1 MFVKYFYGLI
11 LAMAG
16 LASATSVAPFEFE
29 GVPADSQQIYWD
41 KLMSFKIWGTEG
53 ITLGRS
59 VISDSLG
66 AVGTASGDLAFL
78 NDGNKLA
85 GPIYVGGNVVL
96 SNGVDY
102 FTGPVRTTGN
112 FLAGPNGNEFYGTYC
127 IGGSVNEY
135 ASSDISASGGSLYT
149 GTAATKGACSYD
161 KVPAVLTNLK
171 VPDYPTALT
180 SNTIVLEN
188 IDVSATT
195 YTIDVPPEEAVVDFS
210 VENIMLG
217 GGAKLNVRMQSPWT
231 LVRIF
236 AKSIDVSSDA
246 VVQVVY
252 VDEKAV
258 YSKSKWTNV
267 TTETPVSNED
277 YAGNLLFYS
286 KQDMTWPSM
295 NSSSHIQGTFMTH
308 GTMTLGSNLV
318 LAGQLIASE
327 VMVGSEFNGE
337 SVRYVP
343 FDPPTISLDPILY
356 MSGVDIAENNSNVE
370 IPLKLNKEAM
380 TDVTFKYCYDVK
392 GSASTPAGVASI
404 QDFNRG
410 SSYPSFPICDAAYE
424 SVKIKAGALKPTS
437 KIYLNAMIDALNEG
451 SETLTLRVYDLEG
464 AVLLNGNR
472 EGSFTLVVD
481 DAPLPAGPVISC
493 LASDEN
499 CEGTISVAENSPT
512 GTIAHKFAVSSDKN
526 VNALLVTLAD
536 ANGKGADK
544 LFAASLSLG
553 ENVEIV
559 ITVKDGFN
567 LDYEKLNSSYSVKIT
582 VTDEDGLSD
591 SILRTIKILDV
602 NEPPVIFD
610 ATFEVA
616 ENSPVGTVV
625 GTVQASDP
633 DVKNAQFRKLTFSIV
648 EDVPFKIDGDV
659 IVVKDPMKL
668 DYETNPSFIFTVNVN
683 DGGIDALS
691 SVTVNVLD
699 VNEELSSSSAKS
711 SSSRAKSS
719 SSEASSSSSARSSS
733 SVLSSSS
740 AKSSSSKGAEIIED
754 SSSSAKSSS
763 SQKVSPKSS
772 SSRAKSS
779 SSEFSSSSSSVKVS
793 SSSAQSSSSSQPLDE
808 FPGFRLKMTGPF
820 QFTIVLAESVAKMQ
834 KNYAVMDLQG
844 RVLYRGVAYSGET
857 EVPALS
863 AGSYVVR
870 VGVAMRRVNIR

>member
-16 LASATSVAPFEFE
+16 LASAASVAPFEFE

-171 VPDYPTALT
+171 VPDYPSALT
-180 SNTIVLEN
+180 SNTFVLGN
-188 IDVSATT
+188 IDVGRST
-195 YTIDVPPEEAVVDFS
+195 YIIDVPPEEAVIDFS
-210 VENIMLG
+210 VENFVLG
-217 GGAKLNVRMQSPWT
+217 DGAKLNVRMQSPWT

-236 AKSIDVSSDA
+236 AKSIDISSTA
-246 VVQVVY
+246 IIQVVY
-252 VDEKAV
+252 VDEQAV
-258 YSKSKWTNV
+258 YSKSKWTNI

-318 LAGQLIASE
+318 LSGQIIASE
-327 VMVGSEFNGE
+327 VMVGSDFDGK

-356 MSGVDIAENNSNVE
+356 LSSVDIAENNSNVE

-392 GSASTPAGVASI
+392 DSASTPAGVASI

-464 AVLLNGNR
+464 AVLSNGNR
-472 EGSFTLVVD
+472 EGSFNLVVD
-481 DAPLPAGPVISC
+481 DAPLPSGPVISC

-499 CEGTISVAENSPT
+499 CEGTINVRENEPT
-512 GTIAHKFAVSSDKN
+512 GKVVHKYAVSSDKN
-526 VNALLVTLAD
+526 VNTLLVTLAD

-559 ITVKDGFN
+559 ITVKDGFS

-591 SILRTIKILDV
+591 SIVRTIKILDV

-779 SSEFSSSSSSVKVS
+779 SSELSSSSSSVKVS

-820 QFTIVLAESVAKMQ
+820 QFTIVLAESVAKVQ